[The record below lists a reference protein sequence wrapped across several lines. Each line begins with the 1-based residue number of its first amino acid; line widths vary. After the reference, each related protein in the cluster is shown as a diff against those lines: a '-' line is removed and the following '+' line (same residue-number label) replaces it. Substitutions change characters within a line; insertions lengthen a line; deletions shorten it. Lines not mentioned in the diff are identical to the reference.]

1 MIISKQLLNEIVTAL
16 SKMPNKWDGRQ
27 VIQEWKNRGKEKYWR
42 QMEWI
47 GWRFQE
53 LCEQCLKPTQTFDFS
68 GQRYGYADFDAFAE
82 IPWDF
87 KAHILQNP
95 CGLQTHKVP
104 GTDRRATLQAIR
116 DYGAAGFILGIGA
129 AVFNNENRSFQRWHQ
144 SLKGDLSEYEKERR
158 SRGAPSRMCK
168 TAFTLQEIWIIEI
181 DKKLCENLGTFM
193 EGFRNK
199 DGSPR
204 KAKVML
210 DLDIIEPIY
219 KICFKGRQK
228 R

>member
-1 MIISKQLLNEIVTAL
+1 MMISKQLLDEIVTAL
-16 SKMPNKWDGRQ
+16 SKMPNKWDGCKVYQDWQNVSSPYLRQ
-27 VIQEWKNRGKEKYWR
+27 T
-42 QMEWI
+42 EWI

-53 LCEQCLKPTQTFDFS
+53 HCEQCLKPIQKFDFS

-87 KAHILQNP
+87 KAHIRQNP
-95 CGLQTHKVP
+95 SGLQTHKVP
-104 GTDRRATLQAIR
+104 GTDKRATLQAIK
-116 DYGAAGFILGIGA
+116 DYEAAGFILGIGD
-129 AVFNNENRSFQRWHQ
+129 AVFNDENRSFQLWHDKF
-144 SLKGDLSEYEKERR
+144 KGGLSEYEKERIF
-158 SRGAPSRMCK
+158 RGAPSRLRK
-168 TAFTLQEIWIIEI
+168 TKFTLEEIWIIEI

-210 DLDIIEPIY
+210 DLNKIEPIY
-219 KICFKGRQK
+219 KIEFS
-228 R
+228 